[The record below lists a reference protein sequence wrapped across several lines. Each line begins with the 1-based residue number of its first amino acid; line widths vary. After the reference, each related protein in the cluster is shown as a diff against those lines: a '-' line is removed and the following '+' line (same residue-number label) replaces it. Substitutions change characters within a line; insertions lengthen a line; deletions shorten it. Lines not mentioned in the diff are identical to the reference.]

1 MRRLKFIHFLP
12 DISPY
17 TQTDGAA
24 NNKTPTPL
32 TINPTQ
38 AKQMTESEWTSSK
51 CRFHH
56 TIYS

>member
-1 MRRLKFIHFLP
+1 MRKLKFIHFIP

-24 NNKTPTPL
+24 NNKTPTPP
-32 TINPTQ
+32 TIDTTR
-38 AKQMTESEWTSSK
+38 AKQMTESKWISSK
-51 CRFHH
+51 SRFHH

>member
-1 MRRLKFIHFLP
+1 MRKLKFIHFLP
-12 DISPY
+12 DISLY

-24 NNKTPTPL
+24 NKKTPTLL
-32 TINPTQ
+32 TINPTR

-51 CRFHH
+51 SRFHH